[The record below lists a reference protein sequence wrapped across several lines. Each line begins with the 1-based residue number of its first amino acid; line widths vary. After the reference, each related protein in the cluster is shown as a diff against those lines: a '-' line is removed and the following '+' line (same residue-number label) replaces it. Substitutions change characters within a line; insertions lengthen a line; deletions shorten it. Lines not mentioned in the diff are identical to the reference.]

1 MYVCSY
7 MESCWAAALQ
17 ACARGAGDRW
27 AEGVA
32 AAHRSGLQKPQTT
45 AALAQRRAQSLRKI
59 VMLRLQADAEHRAAR
74 PLVHVVLGPL
84 HTQRCRTVMSRSTG
98 ELMRVQ
104 RADACD
110 VQVG

>member
-32 AAHRSGLQKPQTT
+32 AAPFKSAEAADHGLLLRS
-45 AALAQRRAQSLRKI
+45 
-59 VMLRLQADAEHRAAR
+59 AER
-74 PLVHVVLGPL
+74 
-84 HTQRCRTVMSRSTG
+84 SR
-98 ELMRVQ
+98 
-104 RADACD
+104 
-110 VQVG
+110 